1 MEDRMKAV
9 LWTEYGAPELLKIGE
24 VKKPVPDDDEL
35 LIRVH
40 AATVT
45 PGDCEI
51 RRFEMHVLFWL
62 PLRIYFGLFKP
73 KRPIL
78 GMEVAGEVEEV
89 GKNVKRFKKG
99 DQIISDTG
107 LKFGAYAEYICL
119 NTKYT
124 MALKPVNI
132 SYEEAACI
140 PTAGLNALHYI
151 RLADLK
157 PGQKILIKGAA
168 GCFGTYAVQLAKL
181 RGAEVTGV
189 DSAEKLEILSE
200 LGADHTIDYT
210 REDFA
215 KKEEK
220 YDVIFD
226 VVGNSSIGQGMK
238 SLRSGGRYILAT
250 PWVIRVLQG
259 IWSSIT
265 SKKKFIFSLAKYR
278 TEDLVHL
285 KELVESGKLRPII
298 DKTYPMEQMIEA
310 HKYVEGGS
318 KIGNVAI
325 SVNGHNLFQ

>member
-1 MEDRMKAV
+1 MKAI

-24 VKKPVPDDDEL
+24 VRKPVPTDDEL

-45 PGDCEI
+45 PGDCEV

-62 PLRIYFGLFKP
+62 PLRIYFGLRKP

-89 GKNVKRFKKG
+89 GKNVRGFKKG

-119 NTKYT
+119 STKYA
-124 MALKPVNI
+124 MALKPVNL
-132 SYEEAACI
+132 SYEEAASI

-151 RLADLK
+151 RLANLQS
-157 PGQKILIKGAA
+157 GHKILIKGAS

-181 RGAEVTGV
+181 QGAVVTGV
-189 DSAEKLEILSE
+189 DSTDKLGILKE
-200 LGADHTIDYT
+200 LGADHVIDYT
-210 REDFA
+210 AEDFTRNG
-215 KKEEK
+215 EK

-226 VVGNSSIGQGMK
+226 VVGNSSISKAMN
-238 SLRSGGRYILAT
+238 SLKPKGRYILAT

-259 IWSSIT
+259 KWSALT
-265 SKKKFIFSLAKYR
+265 SKKKFIFTLAKYKA
-278 TEDLVHL
+278 EDLIYL
-285 KELVESGKLRPII
+285 KDLIESGKLKPVI
-298 DKTYPMEQMIEA
+298 DRKYPMEQMVEA
-310 HKYVEGGS
+310 HKYVEKGS
-318 KIGNVAI
+318 KVGNVAI
-325 SVNGHNLFQ
+325 TVNGHNLFQ